1 MNRPEPC
8 KPSAQRLTA
17 RGVLGAPQTF
27 AFSCPASIPLRG
39 RNSPARSGWEANK
52 GVGQRGEAGG
62 NGRGRQWG
70 AAGPAEAALPQLVRG
85 RDGYADL
92 EQAGP
97 AGCRLHVEV
106 FAGVWQSGTP
116 VRPAG
121 RGGRGG
127 NALGVSG
134 TVPRHTSRPLARTQV
149 FSASRSPPQGR
160 GGPRCASVTCSGRLR
175 PCWSTEL
182 PPPGPQTQPRP
193 SHQVFTRHHTA

>member
-27 AFSCPASIPLRG
+27 AFSCPASIPFGAEILPHGADAERTKASGRG
-39 RNSPARSGWEANK
+39 ARLGETGGADSGARPGRQKLGSLSWC
-52 GVGQRGEAGG
+52 AGG
-62 NGRGRQWG
+62 TAARIWSRQGRR
-70 AAGPAEAALPQLVRG
+70 AAGYTWRCSRAFG
-85 RDGYADL
+85 R
-92 EQAGP
+92 
-97 AGCRLHVEV
+97 
-106 FAGVWQSGTP
+106 
-116 VRPAG
+116 AG

-127 NALGVSG
+127 NALGVSR
-134 TVPRHTSRPLARTQV
+134 TVPRHTSRPLARTHV

-182 PPPGPQTQPRP
+182 PPPGPQPQPRP
-193 SHQVFTRHHTA
+193 SHQVFTRHPTG